1 MTHPTS
7 DRLYDAIGPGITGLD
22 PDEILKVWI
31 DGPASLL
38 GEVDDIVRDTEN
50 GLGWSREF
58 DPAFAQH
65 PRWTAQLLGV
75 QVPADAT
82 EQAVR
87 DLIVARPS
95 FRRGTPG
102 ALRGAAQAHL
112 TGTRRVDI
120 FERDGSAYQL
130 RVRTYTAETPDPA
143 AVEATLFEVKPA
155 GLVLTYEVFTGAP
168 YDERD
173 GDFATYDALDASA
186 LTYDSLDGSV
196 S

>member
-1 MTHPTS
+1 MTHPTT
-7 DRLYDAIGPGITGLD
+7 DRLYDAIGPAITDLD
-22 PDEILKVWI
+22 PDGILLALL
-31 DGPASLL
+31 DGPGSLL
-38 GEVDDIVRDTEN
+38 GEVDDIVRDTDD

-58 DPAFAQH
+58 DPALANH

-75 QVPADAT
+75 QVPQDASDLM
-82 EQAVR
+82 VR

-102 ALRGAAQAHL
+102 ALRLAAQQFL
-112 TGTRRVDI
+112 TGTKRVDL
-120 FERDGSAYQL
+120 FERDGSAYRL
-130 RVRTYTAETPDPA
+130 RVRTYTSETPDPA
-143 AVEATLFEVKPA
+143 RVEQALRQVKPA

-173 GDFATYDALDASA
+173 ARFTTYDALDASA

-196 S
+196 